1 MNISDYVRSG
11 FPLLFVET
19 FEVKRAVKSISVDG
33 EINRFNWN
41 LIDGLIDVDPALTN
55 PMELIE
61 RIPTLVNEKTLIV
74 AENFEQFLE
83 SIELVQMIL
92 NKMILLKNQQIT
104 ICMVGTEA
112 KFPAPLDKM
121 ITVLEF
127 NLPSKEDFRKIV
139 KDFAEQ
145 VEVEYDESVADACIG
160 LSLEEGEN
168 AVALQLVREHK
179 LDKTSVLETKRG
191 MIKKTGFMD
200 VIEPTQME
208 DVGGLENLKQYIMA
222 RKVAWEIGN
231 ENKPKLRSMLL
242 IGIPGVGKSL
252 IGKAI
257 ATIFNVPLINV
268 DIGAMKGGIVGETEK
283 KSRLAT
289 KTIDAFSN
297 SVCLLDEL
305 DKAFAGTGNNS
316 YVGDSGVGKGQL
328 GHFLTWMNDRK
339 SEAIVVA
346 TANDISGLPSEFLRA
361 GRWDAIWFV
370 DFPNFEER
378 KEIVEI
384 MNRKWKSE
392 LSIEDSFIE
401 SLENWTGAEIEQL
414 AKDSHFE
421 SIETCMA
428 NIPIL
433 YKFRKKEMEAIQEF
447 GKTVRKANGV
457 STRQNGKRGLKRTV
471 KFDLNEPVK
480 KASSDFDLEIDVLK
494 KNIGKKHFAKG

>member
-1 MNISDYVRSG
+1 MFNISDYVRSG

-19 FEVKRAVKSISVDG
+19 FEIKRAVKSITVDE

-41 LIDGLIDVDPALTN
+41 LIDGLINVEPNLTN

-61 RIPTLVNEKTLIV
+61 RISSIVPEKSLVV
-74 AENFEQFLE
+74 VENFEQFLE

-92 NKMILLKNQQIT
+92 NKMILLKNKQIT
-104 ICMVGTEA
+104 ICIVGTEV
-112 KFPAPLDKM
+112 KFPGPLDKM

-127 NLPSKEDFRKIV
+127 NLPSKEDFRKTV

-168 AVALQLVREHK
+168 AVALQLVREHR
-179 LDKTSVLETKRG
+179 LDKTSVLETKRS

-200 VIEPTQME
+200 FIEPELMSN
-208 DVGGLENLKQYIMA
+208 VGGLENLKQYILA
-222 RKVAWEIGN
+222 RKTAWELGN
-231 ENKPKLRSMLL
+231 EDKPKLKAMLL
-242 IGIPGVGKSL
+242 VGLSGCGKSL
-252 IGKAI
+252 VAKAI
-257 ATIFNVPLINV
+257 ASIFEVPLIQL
-268 DIGAMKGGIVGETEK
+268 DIGAMKAGIVGETEK
-283 KSRLAT
+283 KTRIAT
-289 KTIDAFSN
+289 KTIDATGS
-297 SVCLLDEL
+297 CLVMADEIE
-305 DKAFAGTGNNS
+305 KSFAGTGS
-316 YVGDSGVGKGQL
+316 GAYVGDSGVSKGQL
-328 GHFLTWMNDRK
+328 GHFLTWMQERK
-339 SEAIVVA
+339 SEAIIVA
-346 TANDISGLPSEFLRA
+346 TANDISALPPEMLRA
-361 GRWDAIWFV
+361 ERFDVIWFV

-384 MNRKWKSE
+384 MNRKWKSN
-392 LSIEDSFIE
+392 LPTDDDFIE
-401 SLENWTGAEIEQL
+401 LLEHWTGAEIGQL

-457 STRQNGKRGLKRTV
+457 STRQNGRKGLGLKRIVST
-471 KFDLNEPVK
+471 KKDTNSNFDE
-480 KASSDFDLEIDVLK
+480 EIDTLK
-494 KNIGKKHFAKG
+494 KNIGRKHFAKG